1 MEMIKKKL
9 LTSLVELSDGEE
21 DYMKVE
27 ERQDSIALVKKY
39 ENLFKEANKK
49 NISIGKQGE
58 ILKRFKDEYEFF
70 IALV

>member
-49 NISIGKQGE
+49 IINIGKQGK